1 MRDEAGDPVADVDLP
16 GIFLPLESRVGGL
29 IWELS
34 DKSLL
39 QELVDDAAGD
49 ERVFWSFVEFSDGE
63 VLFIEQA
70 GEDIFVEGQAF

>member
-1 MRDEAGDPVADVDLP
+1 MADVDLP

>member
-1 MRDEAGDPVADVDLP
+1 ML
-16 GIFLPLESRVGGL
+16 SGL
-29 IWELS
+29 C
-34 DKSLL
+34 LL
-39 QELVDDAAGD
+39 RGRAAGD